1 MDFADSE
8 LGEPRPPREQSR
20 RRTLRVVL
28 TRALEQQQTW
38 REAAERAGFEVESL
52 PLFRVEQTAPEALQA
67 ALGNLD
73 GISLLA
79 VISPNSALGLG
90 RLLAYSKQKNLS
102 LQQALEKITLAV
114 PGPGTRDALVRLGF
128 KAGKIICPLRR
139 DHTYDTQAL
148 LQAVRASMQ
157 FGQLKAGPAIIVH
170 GEQTSLDLA
179 VGLTAMG
186 LPNRG
191 VAAYHQATVP
201 MLPAQTLRLATLLTS
216 AHEVVWVLA
225 QTRAVMHLDA
235 LARGLRP
242 AGLAGH
248 RALAIHPRIA
258 TAAQQAGF
266 ADVRLIEP
274 SAVAL
279 VGALVT
285 MAEANQANQA
295 TLQPGAL

>member
-1 MDFADSE
+1 MDYADSE
-8 LGEPRPPREQSR
+8 LGEPRIPRDQLR
-20 RRTLRVVL
+20 RRPLRVVL
-28 TRALEQQQTW
+28 TRAVEQQQAW

-52 PLFRVEQTAPEALQA
+52 PLFRVEQTSPAALQA
-67 ALGNLD
+67 AIGKLD
-73 GISLLA
+73 DVALIV

-90 RLLAYSKQKNLS
+90 QLLAHSRQKNLS
-102 LQQALEKITLAV
+102 LYQSLSQVKLAV
-114 PGPGTRDALVRLGF
+114 PGPGTRDALVRRGF
-128 KAGKIICPLRR
+128 KTEHIICPLRR
-139 DHTYDTQAL
+139 DHSYDTQAL
-148 LQAVRASMQ
+148 LQAVRAAMQ

-179 VGLTAMG
+179 TGLTAMG

-191 VAAYHQATVP
+191 VAAYHQAVMK

-258 TAAQQAGF
+258 TAALQAGF
-266 ADVRLIEP
+266 GDVRVIEP
-274 SAVAL
+274 STVAL

-285 MAEANQANQA
+285 MAEAA
-295 TLQPGAL
+295 P